1 MTRAGDR
8 AGIGRRAFLRVLAG
22 AAPGLA
28 TVAAAVPARAAPAAA
43 GLEEALASLG
53 MVPMNGRTPPAF
65 ALERLDGGRRTTLA
79 EQRGRPVLL
88 YFWASW

>member
-8 AGIGRRAFLRVLAG
+8 AGIDRRTFRRVLAG

-28 TVAAAVPARAAPAAA
+28 AVAAAPPVGAAAGA
-43 GLEEALASLG
+43 GLEETLARLG
-53 MVPMNGRTPPAF
+53 MVPMDGRTPPAF

>member
-28 TVAAAVPARAAPAAA
+28 TVAAAAPAGAAPEA

>member
-1 MTRAGDR
+1 MTPAGDR
-8 AGIGRRAFLRVLAG
+8 AGIGRRTFLRVLAG

-28 TVAAAVPARAAPAAA
+28 AAAVPAGPARAAA
-43 GLEEALASLG
+43 GLEEALADLG

-65 ALERLDGGRRTTLA
+65 ALERLDGGRRATLA